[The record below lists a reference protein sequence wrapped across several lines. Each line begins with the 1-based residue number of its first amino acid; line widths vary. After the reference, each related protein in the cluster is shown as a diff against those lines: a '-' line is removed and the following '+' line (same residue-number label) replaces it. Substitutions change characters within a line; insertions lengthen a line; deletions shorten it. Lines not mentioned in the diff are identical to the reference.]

1 MAITTLDQLQA
12 SLQKTKQYI
21 DGEIDDLKSENLEI
35 KETIQAI
42 LTEIKDNLKD
52 GD

>member
-1 MAITTLDQLQA
+1 MAIATLDQLQTP
-12 SLQKTKQYI
+12 LQRTKQYI
-21 DGEIDDLKSENLEI
+21 DGEIDNLKAENLEI
-35 KETIQAI
+35 KEAIQAI

>member
-1 MAITTLDQLQA
+1 MAITTLDQLRT

-21 DGEIDDLKSENLEI
+21 DGEIDNLKDENLEI
-35 KETIQAI
+35 KEAIQAI

>member
-1 MAITTLDQLQA
+1 MAITTLDQLQT
-12 SLQKTKQYI
+12 SLQRAKQYI
-21 DGEIDDLKSENLEI
+21 DGEIDNLKAENLEI
-35 KETIQAI
+35 KEAIQAI